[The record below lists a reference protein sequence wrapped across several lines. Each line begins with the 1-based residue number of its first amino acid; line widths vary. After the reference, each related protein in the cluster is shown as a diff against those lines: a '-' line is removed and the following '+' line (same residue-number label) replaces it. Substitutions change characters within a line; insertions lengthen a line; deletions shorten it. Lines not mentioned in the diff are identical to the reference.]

1 MSAGWGQS
9 PWGIGDWGSLNTVI
23 PGEGTVSLAGAAPSV
38 IVDSLVTPAVGAVS
52 LVGAAPT
59 VIGENL
65 VEPGTGALSVVGQA
79 PLPVVGDGCNAD
91 RRCSVGWVCSDCI
104 GFGGK

>member
-23 PGEGTVSLAGAAPSV
+23 PGEGTVSLVGAAPSV

-65 VEPGTGALSVVGQA
+65 VEPGLEQLV
-79 PLPVVGDGCNAD
+79 LLD
-91 RRCSVGWVCSDCI
+91 RLL
-104 GFGGK
+104 FL